1 MPSPTFGLAPHA
13 YQRLVQVLAAQP
25 WLEGALIYGSRAMG
39 TEQVGSDID
48 LTLIAP
54 KATLSDKFQLE
65 LALDD
70 LNLPERIDLSL
81 YHQLSHTGLREHI
94 QRVGNVF
101 WQRQQRP
108 VPDLLALA
116 S

>member
-1 MPSPTFGLAPHA
+1 MPTPTFGLSPHV

-54 KATLSDKFQLE
+54 QATLRDKFRLE
-65 LALDD
+65 LALDELD
-70 LNLPERIDLSL
+70 LPESIDLSL
-81 YHQLSHTGLREHI
+81 YHQLNHVGLREHI
-94 QRVGNVF
+94 QRVGKIF
-101 WQRQQRP
+101 WQRKPRP
-108 VPDLLALA
+108 VPDLPAFA